1 LKATRQATKPSKHA
15 ADAPDVPADNPEG
28 TMDRF
33 REGLRRVLTVRKVDV
48 RREPAHRPAAPRGA
62 YNKRFGKPSHD

>member
-1 LKATRQATKPSKHA
+1 MTYKPHKKDTNSV
-15 ADAPDVPADNPEG
+15 PDVPVDNPEG

-48 RREPAHRPAAPRGA
+48 RREVAHRPAAPHGA
-62 YNKRFGKPSHD
+62 HNRRHGKPTDD